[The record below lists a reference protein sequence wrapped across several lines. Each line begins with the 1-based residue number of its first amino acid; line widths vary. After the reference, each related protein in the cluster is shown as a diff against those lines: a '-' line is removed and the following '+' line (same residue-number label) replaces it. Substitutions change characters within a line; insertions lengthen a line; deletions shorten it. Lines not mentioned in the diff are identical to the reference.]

1 MNLGFHQTAKS
12 EVILGTSRVS
22 FPVAKEVGTV
32 AMGKFKF
39 PLNYEF
45 GIPPNGQKWSYFRYQ

>member
-22 FPVAKEVGTV
+22 FPVAKEVRTV
-32 AMGKFKF
+32 AMGDYNCFKI
-39 PLNYEF
+39 LLKYEF
-45 GIPPNGQKWSYFRYQ
+45 RKYKW